1 MAVMPNPASRN
12 LRPKHI
18 TAIVL
23 IVLLALVFS
32 LIIFGLGQLNPTGI
46 ADLLASLF
54 HRGDSNTPESIDPD
68 YAAILDRL
76 NGAPVTPLT
85 PIDSV
90 SLTEAF
96 ANFPFST
103 AYEHLYTVTYADGTR
118 SSSRTVSLTRKGED
132 YRIVQYEGD
141 QSKPG
146 GILWSAESA
155 GDSFTV
161 QDSLGNRHTYP
172 KGDDF
177 PLSSVALLPDPDLF
191 CAQMLAYEKAPD
203 RSPLTECSAQI
214 STADTMR
221 LLILTF
227 TYRED
232 GSTEEYRYL
241 MDYGILYSA
250 RGMRNGVI
258 YYALDTMT
266 FNPTP
271 TP

>member
-1 MAVMPNPASRN
+1 MAVMPTPSSSNR
-12 LRPKHI
+12 RPPRI

-23 IVLLALVFS
+23 IVLLALIFS

-46 ADLLASLF
+46 ADLLAALF
-54 HRGDSNTPESIDPD
+54 SRENDSTHKNMDPD
-68 YAAILDRL
+68 YAAILDQL
-76 NGAPVTPLT
+76 ADTPSAPPT

-90 SLTEAF
+90 TLTEAF
-96 ANFPFST
+96 ANFPFAAT
-103 AYEHLYTVTYADGTR
+103 YEHLYTVTYADGTR
-118 SSSRTVSLTRKGED
+118 SFTRTVSLTRKGED

-141 QSKPG
+141 QSNPRG
-146 GILWSAESA
+146 VLWSAESA

-172 KGDDF
+172 RGDDF

-191 CAQMLAYEKAPD
+191 CAQLLAYEKDPDNAPF
-203 RSPLTECSAQI
+203 SECSAQI
-214 STADTMR
+214 SYADAMR
-221 LLILTF
+221 LLTLTF
-227 TYRED
+227 TRRDD
-232 GSTEEYRYL
+232 GGTEEYRYL

-258 YYALDTMT
+258 YYALDTVT

-271 TP
+271 TT

>member
-1 MAVMPNPASRN
+1 MPNSDSQNR
-12 LRPKHI
+12 RPKRI
-18 TAIVL
+18 TAVIL

-46 ADLLASLF
+46 ADLLAALF
-54 HRGDSNTPESIDPD
+54 NRRDNNTQEGIDPD
-68 YAAILDRL
+68 YAAILDQL
-76 NGAPVTPLT
+76 TATPTTPPT

-103 AYEHLYTVTYADGTR
+103 AYEHLYTVTYADSTR
-118 SSSRTVSLTRKGED
+118 SSTRTVSMTRDGED

-141 QSKPG
+141 QSNPRG
-146 GILWSAESA
+146 VLWTAESA

-161 QDSLGNRHTYP
+161 RDSLGNTHTYP
-172 KGDDF
+172 RGDDF

-191 CAQMLAYEKAPD
+191 CAQLLAYEKDPD
-203 RSPLTECSAQI
+203 NAPLTECSAQI
-214 STADTMR
+214 AYADAMR

-227 TYRED
+227 THRED
-232 GSTEEYRYL
+232 GGTEEYRYL

-258 YYALDTMT
+258 YYALDTVT
-266 FNPTP
+266 FNPNP

>member
-18 TAIVL
+18 AAIVL

-54 HRGDSNTPESIDPD
+54 NRGDNDIQEGIDPD
-68 YAAILDRL
+68 YAAILEQLAD
-76 NGAPVTPLT
+76 APTSPPT

-103 AYEHLYTVTYADGTR
+103 TYEHLYTVTYADGTR
-118 SSSRTVSLTRKGED
+118 STDRTVSLTRLGED

-141 QSKPG
+141 QSNPG
-146 GILWSAESA
+146 GVLWMAEST

-161 QDSLGNRHTYP
+161 QDGLGNRHTYP

-177 PLSSVALLPDPDLF
+177 PFSSVALIPDTDLF
-191 CAQMLAYEKAPD
+191 CAQMLAYENDPD
-203 RSPLTECSAQI
+203 SSPLTACSAQI
-214 STADTMR
+214 SVADTMR

-232 GSTEEYRYL
+232 RSTEEYRYL

-258 YYALDTMT
+258 YYALDTVT

-271 TP
+271 TT

>member
-1 MAVMPNPASRN
+1 MPNPDSKNR
-12 LRPKHI
+12 RPQRI

-23 IVLLALVFS
+23 IVLLALIFS

-54 HRGDSNTPESIDPD
+54 NRGDNSAQEGIDPN
-68 YAAILDRL
+68 YAAILDQL
-76 NGAPVTPLT
+76 GAAPTAPPT

-103 AYEHLYTVTYADGTR
+103 AYDHLYTVTYADGTR
-118 SSSRTVSLTRKGED
+118 SSTRTISLTRKGED

-141 QSKPG
+141 QSNPRG
-146 GILWSAESA
+146 VLWSAESA

-161 QDSLGNRHTYP
+161 QDGLGNQQTYP

-191 CAQMLAYEKAPD
+191 CAQLLAYEKDPD
-203 RSPLTECSAQI
+203 SSPLSACSAQI
-214 STADTMR
+214 AYADAMR

-227 TYRED
+227 THRED
-232 GSTEEYRYL
+232 GGTEEYRYL

-258 YYALDTMT
+258 YYALDTVT

-271 TP
+271 TT

>member
-1 MAVMPNPASRN
+1 MPNSDSQNR
-12 LRPKHI
+12 RPQRI
-18 TAIVL
+18 TAVVL

-32 LIIFGLGQLNPTGI
+32 LVIFGLGQLNPTGI

-54 HRGDSNTPESIDPD
+54 NRNSGSEQEEIDPH

-76 NGAPVTPLT
+76 ADAQTTPPSPLN
-85 PIDSV
+85 SV

-118 SSSRTVSLTRKGED
+118 SSTRTVSLTRKGED

-141 QSKPG
+141 QSNPRG
-146 GILWSAESA
+146 VLWSAQSA

-161 QDSLGNRHTYP
+161 KDSLGNQHTYP

-177 PLSSVALLPDPDLF
+177 PLSSVALLPAHDLF
-191 CAQMLAYEKAPD
+191 CAQLLAYEKDPD
-203 RSPLTECSAQI
+203 NSPLTECSAQI
-214 STADTMR
+214 SSADTMR
-221 LLILTF
+221 LLILTL

-258 YYALDTMT
+258 YYALDTVT
-266 FNPTP
+266 FNPQP
-271 TP
+271 TT

>member
-1 MAVMPNPASRN
+1 MPNSDSKNR
-12 LRPKHI
+12 RPQRM

-23 IVLLALVFS
+23 IVLLALIFS

-54 HRGDSNTPESIDPD
+54 NRGNNSAQEGIDPN
-68 YAAILDRL
+68 YAVILDQL
-76 NGAPVTPLT
+76 AGVSTAPPT
-85 PIDSV
+85 PIDSI

-103 AYEHLYTVTYADGTR
+103 AYDHLYTVTYTDGTR
-118 SSSRTVSLTRKGED
+118 SSTRTVSMTRNGAD

-141 QSKPG
+141 QSNPRG
-146 GILWSAESA
+146 VLWSAEST

-161 QDSLGNRHTYP
+161 KDSLGNQQTYP

-177 PLSSVALLPDPDLF
+177 PLSSVALLPDPDVF
-191 CAQMLAYEKAPD
+191 CAQLLAYEKDPNS
-203 RSPLTECSAQI
+203 SPLTECSAQI
-214 STADTMR
+214 AYADTMR

-232 GSTEEYRYL
+232 GGTEEYRYL

-258 YYALDTMT
+258 YYALDTVT
-266 FNPTP
+266 FNPNP
-271 TP
+271 TT